1 MSQLSYRDAMLLLRE
16 YFNARDVAG
25 SSHLAA
31 GLGVDSKLK
40 SMAVLKEAET
50 EKKLRKLCESF
61 TISETAELPFRFKDV
76 SEIELTEEERE
87 DAIWE
92 GKTKKFHHLRALERN
107 NKNLKA

>member
-1 MSQLSYRDAMLLLRE
+1 MSQLSYRDTILLFRE
-16 YFNARDVAG
+16 FYFLHKKGILTKEEHERAT
-25 SSHLAA
+25 
-31 GLGVDSKLK
+31 KLMK
-40 SMAVLKEAET
+40 ALDKFF
-50 EKKLRKLCESF
+50 ESF

-87 DAIWE
+87 AALWE